1 MAYRDK
7 ILILMSKTG
16 GGHLS
21 LAEALRDRFED
32 EYDIKIMDPYKGF
45 FHAHYR
51 FVTRHTPWLYSAEFR
66 LWNIPEMSVLAHQWF
81 TLFVTKPLNMMLD
94 EFEPDVVITTHPY
107 LSYEVMRVLER
118 RKPTIPLVLL
128 FSDPYV
134 PFNWLSEKK
143 AAATFATTRE
153 SYEQALEV
161 GFDPTRLH
169 LVGWPVRRQ
178 FYDSRGVDRVAMLT
192 RLNLDPRRFTIF
204 MQGGGE
210 GATAVART
218 VENVKNILSAGHNV
232 QMILGAGTNEALLER
247 FKDAKN
253 VYPLP
258 FTPEIAPYMAA
269 ADIIMGKAGPNVV
282 FEAVTL
288 GKPLIA
294 TSYIP
299 GQEKGNLEFIQRY
312 GLGWVA
318 LKPEKQRKLIATLA
332 TRGKEL
338 NEMAEKIDAYRLW
351 NAAMNTSMILHIRSV
366 IAEARVHARNRNL
379 EVDWSEVS

>member
-1 MAYRDK
+1 MVYRDK
-7 ILILMSKTG
+7 LLILMSKTG

-32 EYDIKIMDPYKGF
+32 EYEIKIMDPYTGF
-45 FHAHYR
+45 FHIHYR

-66 LWNIPEMSVLAHQWF
+66 LSNIPEMSVLAHEVF
-81 TLFVTKPLNMMLD
+81 THVVAKPLNMALD
-94 EFEPDVVITTHPY
+94 EFEPDAVITTHPY
-107 LSYEVMRVLER
+107 LSYEVMRVLEKR
-118 RKPTIPLVLL
+118 IPTIPLVLL
-128 FSDPYV
+128 FSDPHV

-153 SYEQALEV
+153 SYEQALNV
-161 GFDPTRLH
+161 GFDPSRLH

-178 FYDSRGVDRVAMLT
+178 FYDFDGLDREEMLT
-192 RLNLDPRRFTIF
+192 RLNLDPERFTIF

-210 GATAVART
+210 GATRVART
-218 VENVKNILSAGHNV
+218 VENVKNILAAGNNL
-232 QMILGAGTNEALLER
+232 QMILAAGTNQALLER
-247 FKDAKN
+247 FKDVKN
-253 VYPLP
+253 VYLLP

-269 ADIIMGKAGPNVV
+269 ADVIMGKAGPNVV

-299 GQEKGNLEFIQRY
+299 GQEKANLEFIQRY

-332 TRGKEL
+332 TRGREL
-338 NEMAEKIDAYRLW
+338 SSMIEKIDAYRQW
-351 NAAMNTSMILHIRSV
+351 NATMNKSMIHHIRSV
-366 IAEARVHARNRNL
+366 IAHARMHSRGRNL
-379 EVDWSEVS
+379 KVGWPGAS